1 MQHFDEHAIKD
12 LEFDTIREW
21 VENGCVQPTARRMAA
36 SMAPIS
42 NHANLLT
49 ELARVNQ
56 FVQIRRGGVSF
67 PAIDFEEIEDEVKLL
82 QLRDSM
88 LLEESFKR
96 IFRVCELINEMIT
109 AFEGMKEALPD
120 LWSLLDQLGIQKEIP
135 DAILAVFDSKWQ
147 IADHASPELS
157 HIRQQIA
164 SVRRQITRNFQKV
177 LKEYQGKGFLGD
189 TGEAYI
195 NERRV
200 LAIYTTH
207 KRKVS
212 GIVTGSSKTGA
223 LTYIEPEINI
233 QLSFEL
239 EALFDD
245 ERREVRRILQQLT
258 NAIRGHLPYLRSA
271 QKSLTIFDF
280 IQAKSRVALD
290 LDANLPTISDEPLID
305 LVDAFHPILFRNN
318 RAKGKKTLPQTLK
331 IDTQHRILVIS
342 GPNAGGKSITMK
354 TIGLLQAMFQ
364 SGMLVPVHERSQMS
378 ILSGILTDIGD
389 NQSIENQ
396 LSTYSYRLRRMKH
409 FLEAANRRSLVLLD
423 EFGTGSDPDLG
434 GALAEVF
441 FEALY
446 RKKSFGVIT
455 THYANIKLKAAELPH
470 AINGCMLFDTAS
482 LLPLYQLSLGQ
493 PGSSFTFEVAEMN
506 GIPKEL
512 IADAKKKL
520 SRQKVKMDE
529 LLSSLQEEKNRYS
542 KMSKDAEQAASVAGA
557 AIEDFERMKLRFETK
572 LQKQQ
577 ESIEK
582 NNKFMV
588 LGKKMDGF
596 IAAWNP
602 RKKNADVLEEV
613 KKFIVVEKN
622 KIEDHR
628 KEEAIKRQ
636 VSKEKKIQEQADYQ
650 LEKIQPGSLVKLEKT
665 RQTGTVMSIENQE
678 AIVAFGHFKTR
689 VDLKKLIFIQ

>member
-1 MQHFDEHAIKD
+1 
-12 LEFDTIREW
+12 
-21 VENGCVQPTARRMAA
+21 
-36 SMAPIS
+36 
-42 NHANLLT
+42 
-49 ELARVNQ
+49 
-56 FVQIRRGGVSF
+56 
-67 PAIDFEEIEDEVKLL
+67 
-82 QLRDSM
+82 
-88 LLEESFKR
+88 
-96 IFRVCELINEMIT
+96 
-109 AFEGMKEALPD
+109 
-120 LWSLLDQLGIQKEIP
+120 
-135 DAILAVFDSKWQ
+135 
-147 IADHASPELS
+147 
-157 HIRQQIA
+157 
-164 SVRRQITRNFQKV
+164 
-177 LKEYQGKGFLGD
+177 
-189 TGEAYI
+189 
-195 NERRV
+195 
-200 LAIYTTH
+200 
-207 KRKVS
+207 
-212 GIVTGSSKTGA
+212 
-223 LTYIEPEINI
+223 
-233 QLSFEL
+233 
-239 EALFDD
+239 
-245 ERREVRRILQQLT
+245 LQQLT